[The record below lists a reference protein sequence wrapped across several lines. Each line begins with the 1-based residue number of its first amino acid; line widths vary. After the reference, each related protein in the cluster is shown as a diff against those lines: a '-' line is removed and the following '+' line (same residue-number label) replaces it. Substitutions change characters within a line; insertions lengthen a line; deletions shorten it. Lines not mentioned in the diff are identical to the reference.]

1 MTAQEIRDLFKR
13 HNVPLSKDDVWEV
26 RPGSPVVKHP
36 PLERL
41 AAVIGVEWGPPQI
54 LRSERDEAVLI
65 ATGKI
70 GDGQPEWSIGE
81 AVVGQNYKVSGKM
94 AAYPWAMAE
103 KRAKDRVILKLAGLH
118 GAYSEEEADDFK
130 HGAKPEEEEPHTGHT
145 YKTNTEPR
153 PNLPPPNMQAQQA
166 IQAIRQ
172 QAVPPTRDSRSVYV
186 ENSLNLIGQIQTPEA
201 VSAWLDTEVEKGVWK
216 QYGITEHQDDG
227 KAILMACKKRRLE
240 LRNAA

>member
-1 MTAQEIRDLFKR
+1 MNAQEIRDLFKK
-13 HNVPLSKDDVWEV
+13 HNLSLSRDDVWEV
-26 RPGSPVVKHP
+26 RPGTPVVKHA

-54 LRSERDEAVLI
+54 LQAGREEAVLI

-81 AVVGQNYKVSGKM
+81 AVIGVNYTVSGKQKP
-94 AAYPWAMAE
+94 YVYAMAE

-130 HGAKPEEEEPHTGHT
+130 QGQRGEYIEGPPQKPDPIEGYH
-145 YKTNTEPR
+145 
-153 PNLPPPNMQAQQA
+153 PPKGT
-166 IQAIRQ
+166 
-172 QAVPPTRDSRSVYV
+172 PPTKDSRSVYV
-186 ENSLNLIGQIQTPEA
+186 ENSLNLIEQIQTPEA
-201 VSAWLDTEVEKGVWK
+201 VSAWLDREVEKGVWK
-216 QYGITEHQDDG
+216 QHGISEHHDDG

-240 LRNAA
+240 LKDAA

>member
-1 MTAQEIRDLFKR
+1 MNAKEIRELFKK
-13 HNVPLSKDDVWEV
+13 HNVPLSRDDVWEV

-41 AAVIGVEWGPPQI
+41 AAAIGVEWGPPQI
-54 LRSERDEAVLI
+54 LRAEREEAVLI

-118 GAYSEEEADDFK
+118 GTYSEEEADDFK
-130 HGAKPEEEEPHTGHT
+130 QGAKPEEEQSVT
-145 YKTNTEPR
+145 
-153 PNLPPPNMQAQQA
+153 
-166 IQAIRQ
+166 
-172 QAVPPTRDSRSVYV
+172 PTKDSRSVYV
-186 ENSLNLIGQIQTPEA
+186 ENSLKLIEQIQTPEA
-201 VSAWLDTEVEKGVWK
+201 VSAWLDLEVEKGVWK

-227 KAILMACKKRRLE
+227 KAILMACKRRRLE
-240 LRNAA
+240 LKEAA